1 MQKTLNLI
9 VQRWWW
15 DLWVKSLLPPAC
27 AYGPSETLL
36 KSQTHTKSE
45 KKYVLYNL
53 IYWHSIKK
61 ITQIKK
67 NYPNQKN
74 YYFFIKK
81 ITQIQKITMIFWCIA
96 ITCFGFCLNVLLKV
110 WSHLLMHSKIL
121 LAKSSHSNRIL
132 RNFVH
137 FPVDHV
143 NPSSWPTESDLVW
156 KWFLCEQ
163 CFIHLYAIDIL

>member
-1 MQKTLNLI
+1 MQKTLNLT

-36 KSQTHTKSE
+36 KSQTHTKLE

-53 IYWHSIKK
+53 IYWHSVKK
-61 ITQIKK
+61 ITQIKRITI
-67 NYPNQKN
+67 
-74 YYFFIKK
+74 FFIKK
-81 ITQIQKITMIFWCIA
+81 ITQIKKITMIFWCIA
-96 ITCFGFCLNVLLKV
+96 IKCFGFCLNVLLKV